1 MNGTISKK
9 AIEVFFRLG
18 RNQIGRGQSCASN
31 STCTKLFGGVFA
43 EKIWTLNGGPVPVS
57 FQAAQILKCLKQL
70 RSRRLNL
77 RYNSENSS
85 KRMWQGSLKLL
96 YLFGGDQTMQMM
108 QMHDKSDRVPL
119 KSALALPCPS
129 AIRYCRFFSSLHCC
143 CRWTAPFFSW
153 QGTQSFTTDI
163 MDRTLGSAK
172 KPCKTWKIITTILLR
187 DLDSPSL
194 SISIH
199 YYRVVPKLY
208 RLCSTK
214 LYGQKYETNSS
225 EHYEHRMQ
233 HSMPCSIYVHHAV
246 LSFQSHS
253 QCNIK

>member
-1 MNGTISKK
+1 MNRTISKK
-9 AIEVFFRLG
+9 AIQVFFRLG

-31 STCTKLFGGVFA
+31 STCTKLFGGVFT

-108 QMHDKSDRVPL
+108 QMHDTSDRVPL
-119 KSALALPCPS
+119 KKVHWPCLVPQLSGTAVFSAVYIVAAVERPS
-129 AIRYCRFFSSLHCC
+129 FFS
-143 CRWTAPFFSW
+143 R

-172 KPCKTWKIITTILLR
+172 KPCKTWKIITSDQYFTKGPWFTFTIHIYPLLQGR
-187 DLDSPSL
+187 
-194 SISIH
+194 
-199 YYRVVPKLY
+199 
-208 RLCSTK
+208 
-214 LYGQKYETNSS
+214 
-225 EHYEHRMQ
+225 
-233 HSMPCSIYVHHAV
+233 A
-246 LSFQSHS
+246 
-253 QCNIK
+253 